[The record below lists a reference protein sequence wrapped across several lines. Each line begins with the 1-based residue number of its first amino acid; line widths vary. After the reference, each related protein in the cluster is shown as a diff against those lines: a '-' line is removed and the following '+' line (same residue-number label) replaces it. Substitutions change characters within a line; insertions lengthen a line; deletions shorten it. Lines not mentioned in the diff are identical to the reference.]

1 MRIINLAIKDLIQ
14 IIRDKHSLLFL
25 LIMPVVFTAFMG
37 FALGLGDDSAAETR
51 YRVGWVNPE
60 PSSIV
65 SVALRTAFESVGTIE
80 LVDAS
85 LDQRQEIEK
94 LVSNEKMAAVVILP
108 VGFQTSVLA
117 GQPAQVEII
126 IDTGSANGQVMQPV
140 LLRSLERVLSAG
152 EVAGLTYPDELANRV
167 EAFER
172 AWAAWQQP
180 AFSLEIETTTASLS
194 ESVNVF
200 ENPYNQSSPGM
211 IVMFAVAGLASSSL
225 VLVSE
230 RKNGSLQ
237 RLLTTSMGRG
247 EIIAGHLLAMFLVVL
262 LQGIILLAAG
272 QLLFGVDYLRNPA
285 AVLLVLAALA
295 LWVAALG
302 ILIGVM
308 ANAEEQANMFSM
320 AAMFVFAALGG
331 TWFPLEI
338 TGKTFA
344 AIGRLMPTAWA
355 MTGFQNIVLRGLDL
369 PSVLPA
375 AGILT
380 AYALGFFA
388 LAVMRF
394 NQKVAA
400 RH

>member
-1 MRIINLAIKDLIQ
+1 MRIVNLALKDLKQ
-14 IIRDKHSLLFL
+14 IMRDKHSLMFL

-37 FALGLGDDSAAETR
+37 FALGLGEDSAAQSR
-51 YRVGWVNPE
+51 FRIGWVNPE

-65 SVALRTAFESVGTIE
+65 SAALRSAFESDDTIE

-85 LDQRQEIEK
+85 LDHRLELEEQI
-94 LVSNEKMAAVVILP
+94 NNGKMAAVVILP
-108 VGFQTSVLA
+108 AGFQSSVLA

-126 IDTGSANGQVMQPV
+126 LDAGSAGGQVMQPV
-140 LLRSLERVLSAG
+140 LLRTVERVLSAG
-152 EVAGLTYPDELANRV
+152 EVAALTNPENPAGRV
-167 EAFER
+167 AAFER
-172 AWAAWQQP
+172 AWAQWQQP
-180 AFSLEIETTTASLS
+180 VFSLEVETTTASLAKS
-194 ESVNVF
+194 ANVF
-200 ENPYNQSSPGM
+200 ENPYTQSSPGM

-247 EIIAGHLLAMFLVVL
+247 EIIAGHLLAMFLVVF

-272 QLLFGVDYLRNPA
+272 QVLFGVDYLRNPG

-302 ILIGVM
+302 ILIGVL

-344 AIGRLMPTAWA
+344 AIGKLMPTAWA
-355 MTGFQNIVLRGLDL
+355 MTGFQNIVLRGLDF
-369 PSVLPA
+369 SSALPA
-375 AGILT
+375 AGILA
-380 AYALGFFA
+380 AYALGFFL
-388 LAVMRF
+388 LAVIRF

-400 RH
+400 R